1 MRAPP
6 REHPYGRRPCP
17 IRFAH
22 PTTEQRC
29 RLPCP
34 TPARHPRRKGRV
46 EPKPRGRPE
55 RRTRR
60 SGPII
65 RRGRSFRPNR
75 ENRPACRS
83 VHRHPIFP
91 QQWNRREVAAV
102 RPSQPSHRT
111 KDRLPTGRR
120 FARRWPAGISRRSY
134 PLPNRLASGQV
145 VAEQS
150 EVCGAG
156 REQQHNPCRNCD
168 PPTAVRRSVQRN
180 GRFAQGIEQALQRRV
195 GRETLLPQLTH
206 PLDGQHLAGKR
217 MRQPAGID
225 VGGLR
230 TVAPSGLGNGVDKGY
245 TPLLRCVNH
254 LAHPP
259 LHLTARKQACASEPG
274 VERSD
279 RGQENAPAGD
289 QQIQQQV
296 IYLFDHASVWVCRHN
311 APDGKRRCRPPAS
324 RAQASYGACPA
335 RSCRFRAG

>member
-6 REHPYGRRPCP
+6 REHPCGRRPRP

-34 TPARHPRRKGRV
+34 TPARHPRRKGQV
-46 EPKPRGRPE
+46 EPKPRVRPE

-65 RRGRSFRPNR
+65 RRVGRSGRTGGIDPHVGPCIGIRFFRGSGIG
-75 ENRPACRS
+75 EKLRP
-83 VHRHPIFP
+83 F
-91 QQWNRREVAAV
+91 V
-102 RPSQPSHRT
+102 RPS
-111 KDRLPTGRR
+111 RLAGQRIVCRPAAA
-120 FARRWPAGISRRSY
+120 FARRENLADARSAPETVAGRAGISRRSY
-134 PLPNRLASGQV
+134 PFPNRLATGQV

-156 REQQHNPCRNCD
+156 REQQHNPCRNSD
-168 PPTAVRRSVQRN
+168 PPTAVRRSVQRH
-180 GRFAQGIEQALQRRV
+180 GRFAPGIEQALQRRV

-259 LHLTARKQACASEPG
+259 LHLTARKQA
-274 VERSD
+274 
-279 RGQENAPAGD
+279 APPNR
-289 QQIQQQV
+289 V
-296 IYLFDHASVWVCRHN
+296 
-311 APDGKRRCRPPAS
+311 
-324 RAQASYGACPA
+324 
-335 RSCRFRAG
+335 

>member
-1 MRAPP
+1 MSVRASASDFSAAAESARSCGRSSVPAVSPDKGSSADRPP
-6 REHPYGRRPCP
+6 LCASGKPADARSAPGNGRR
-17 IRFAH
+17 
-22 PTTEQRC
+22 
-29 RLPCP
+29 
-34 TPARHPRRKGRV
+34 
-46 EPKPRGRPE
+46 
-55 RRTRR
+55 
-60 SGPII
+60 
-65 RRGRSFRPNR
+65 
-75 ENRPACRS
+75 
-83 VHRHPIFP
+83 
-91 QQWNRREVAAV
+91 
-102 RPSQPSHRT
+102 
-111 KDRLPTGRR
+111 
-120 FARRWPAGISRRSY
+120 PAGISRRSY
-134 PLPNRLASGQV
+134 PFPNRLATGQV

-156 REQQHNPCRNCD
+156 REQQHNPCRNSD
-168 PPTAVRRSVQRN
+168 PPTAVRRSVQRH
-180 GRFAQGIEQALQRRV
+180 GRFAPGIEQALQRRV

-259 LHLTARKQACASEPG
+259 LHLTARKQAGASEPG

-279 RGQENAPAGD
+279 RGQKNAPPGD